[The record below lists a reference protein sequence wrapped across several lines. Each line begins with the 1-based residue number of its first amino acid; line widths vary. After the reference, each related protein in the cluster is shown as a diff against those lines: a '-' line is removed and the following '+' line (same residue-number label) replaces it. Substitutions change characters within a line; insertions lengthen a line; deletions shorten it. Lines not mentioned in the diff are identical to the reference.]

1 MERIDFDSSPEP
13 EKPDGK
19 SRPEWPR
26 ALRDALAR
34 VPGIAPRLPSWKS
47 ARRALLLLLLVIAAV
62 LAWRETQKS
71 FRTVAPGYVGV
82 AANRFT
88 GTLEALSPGT
98 HFRPPSLYEI
108 HPVRI
113 SDQILSGEEGQFQV
127 TTKEGVIAR
136 VVVQA
141 RWAIDRTRLLSQWAA
156 LPPRPETELVAPV
169 LFAAFRTAAPR
180 YEVTKLISEKR
191 EELANVAAA
200 EARKRLAE
208 NGIVL
213 KEVLIGDLV
222 LPPEFERGRLAMV
235 DEVQSTERL
244 DVTLKKKAKE
254 VEETRLTAEA
264 QKARQ
269 IQEAE
274 ASAAQHV
281 IAAKGEADAMRH
293 VLELKEKQIKQK
305 KLEAEAERQTI
316 VQRAQAMAE
325 ASKIQSQADA
335 ARRREMADAEAYA
348 TRIQSQADFE
358 NLEREAALVTA
369 NPLII
374 PKTFADRLSDRV
386 QVILTPSIEG
396 DAFTGEVYK
405 RVVAGQTAVAPPAED
420 SAPPASKSAKTAK
433 ASRRSPPSSS
443 SAATTAR
450 TQ

>member
-1 MERIDFDSSPEP
+1 MERIDLDSPPEP
-13 EKPDGK
+13 EPPDEPGPK
-19 SRPEWPR
+19 PEWPR

-34 VPGIAPRLPSWKS
+34 VPRIVPRLPSWTPS
-47 ARRALLLLLLVIAAV
+47 ARRALLLLLLVLAAV
-62 LAWRETQKS
+62 VVWRETRKS
-71 FRTVAPGYVGV
+71 FRTVAPGFVGV

-88 GTLEALSPGT
+88 GTLEALSAGT
-98 HFRPPSLYEI
+98 HFRPPVLYEI
-108 HPVRI
+108 HPVRV
-113 SDQILSGEEGQFQV
+113 SDQILSGEEAQFQV

-136 VVVQA
+136 VAVQA

-156 LPPRPETELVAPV
+156 LPARPETELVAPV

-180 YEVTKLISEKR
+180 YEVTRLISEKR
-191 EELANVAAA
+191 EELATVAAA
-200 EARKRLAE
+200 EARKRLAD

-213 KEVLIGDLV
+213 KEVVIGDLV
-222 LPPEFERGRLAMV
+222 LPPEFEKGRLAMV

-274 ASAAQHV
+274 AAAAQRV
-281 IAAKGEADAMRH
+281 IAARGEAEAMRH
-293 VLELKEKQIKQK
+293 VLALKQKQIEQK
-305 KLEAEAERQTI
+305 KLEAEADRQTV
-316 VQRAQAMAE
+316 VQRAQAAAE
-325 ASKIQSQADA
+325 ASKIQSQAEA

-348 TRIQSQADFE
+348 TRVQSQADFE
-358 NLEREAALVTA
+358 NLEREAALVSA

-396 DAFTGEVYK
+396 DAFTGEIYK
-405 RVVAGQTAVAPPAED
+405 RVVGGQTAVARPPADE
-420 SAPPASKSAKTAK
+420 APPTASKAARSAK
-433 ASRRSPPSSS
+433 ASRRSRSA
-443 SAATTAR
+443 SAATR
-450 TQ
+450 